1 MILQLHRFVRA
12 PGFLMLAC
20 ALVGSSLINLFNSQR
35 LASATTIISFDPDG
49 PAADVAQN
57 VAAFDLKQGNSLFQG
72 IGPIINPGPAAAI
85 VPITN
90 YVQASVA
97 ALVDGNGQ
105 TLSVPG
111 MANHQYQLTMV
122 LGFSGTATL
131 SPGGIDSYGL
141 VAGPVNFFR
150 LYFSQGTPANDL
162 AGTGFATAGPPPAHM
177 ILSGIL
183 TGASGVFLASPG
195 GGALDQFGANNYP
208 GVTSLNS
215 VGGGQY
221 DVAITGADPNFFVN
235 PPPVNLQFVLA
246 NSSNIDPFLQADPS
260 AQFYNGANLFAPA
273 IGAVNGLGPDFQV
286 QADANASFVAVP
298 EPASLVLAGL
308 GLAAIAGLARRRT
321 AS

>member
-1 MILQLHRFVRA
+1 
-12 PGFLMLAC
+12 
-20 ALVGSSLINLFNSQR
+20 
-35 LASATTIISFDPDG
+35 
-49 PAADVAQN
+49 
-57 VAAFDLKQGNSLFQG
+57 
-72 IGPIINPGPAAAI
+72 
-85 VPITN
+85 
-90 YVQASVA
+90 
-97 ALVDGNGQ
+97 
-105 TLSVPG
+105 

-183 TGASGVFLASPG
+183 TGASGVFLASAG